1 MYICFFFVKRKI
13 YLIPEGNQNQDDFN
27 FGDFQI
33 LLTKE
38 LPRVD
43 RSEHGMKNTSMASLD
58 PKLVE
63 SSENLSIWCS
73 WHCHRTQ
80 LLLPYFHWR
89 LLQSLL
95 QLIVSRYLGNGN
107 FYNSKKKHRVTA
119 AL

>member
-1 MYICFFFVKRKI
+1 MYMCFFFVKRKI

-38 LPRVD
+38 LPRVVH
-43 RSEHGMKNTSMASLD
+43 SEHGMKNTSMASLD
-58 PKLVE
+58 PKLAE

-73 WHCHRTQ
+73 WHCHWTQ
-80 LLLPYFHWR
+80 LLLPYFLWR

-95 QLIVSRYLGNGN
+95 
-107 FYNSKKKHRVTA
+107 
-119 AL
+119 